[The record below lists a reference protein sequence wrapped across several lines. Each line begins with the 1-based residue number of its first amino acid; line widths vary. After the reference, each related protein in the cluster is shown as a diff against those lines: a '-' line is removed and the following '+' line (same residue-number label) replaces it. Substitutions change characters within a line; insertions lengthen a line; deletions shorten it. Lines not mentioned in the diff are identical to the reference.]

1 MKIGLAV
8 LVLLVVA
15 IFALCA
21 FALMPR
27 AEAQPPARSLKELL
41 FADDPL
47 EKSAELGRGEKPPA
61 EALFRGFTAAQ
72 SQVLAGKVEE
82 AKKDLR
88 QLLTNPETR
97 IQLWAWRA
105 LRELGEK
112 PDPKTGDQVQGVV
125 CELSNEAGV
134 GTLAVYADGRARWL
148 GGQGAVTVWEAP
160 GKDAEI
166 DQGIR
171 KLLGAAARPLV
182 RERARPG
189 SASGVRAG
197 EGPLSGEQRADLQAE
212 STWVEAFGPD
222 IDEAHALAP
231 ALLASTP
238 VIQALARR
246 TNGGRKS
253 GAP

>member
-15 IFALCA
+15 VFALCA

-27 AEAQPPARSLKELL
+27 AEAQPPAQSLQELL

-61 EALFRGFTAAQ
+61 EALFRGFATAR
-72 SQVLAGKVEE
+72 SQVRAGKVEE

-112 PDPKTGDQVQGVV
+112 PDPNTSDRVQGVV

-160 GKDAEI
+160 GRNAEI

-171 KLLGAAARPLV
+171 KLLGAATPLV
-182 RERARPG
+182 RSAPARDQHLA
-189 SASGVRAG
+189 SALAKDRFRVSVLTFGGVHV
-197 EGPLSGEQRADLQAE
+197 
-212 STWVEAFGPD
+212 VEAFGPD

-238 VIQALARR
+238 VIQALARQ
-246 TNGGRKS
+246 TSGGGKG
-253 GAP
+253 GAR

>member
-8 LVLLVVA
+8 VVLLVVA

-27 AEAQPPARSLKELL
+27 AEAQPPARNLKELL

-61 EALFRGFTAAQ
+61 ESPFRGFAAAQ
-72 SQVLAGKVEE
+72 SLVRAGKVEE
-82 AKKDLR
+82 AKKELR
-88 QLLTNPETR
+88 PLLTNPETR

-112 PDPKTGDQVQGVV
+112 PDPQTGDPVRGVV

-160 GKDAEI
+160 GQDAGI

-171 KLLGAAARPLV
+171 KLLGAGAPLV
-182 RERARPG
+182 RSAPARDQH
-189 SASGVRAG
+189 
-197 EGPLSGEQRADLQAE
+197 LE
-212 STWVEAFGPD
+212 STLAKDHFRVSVLTYGGVHVVEAFGPD

-238 VIQALARR
+238 VIQALARQ
-246 TNGGRKS
+246 TDGAKKS